1 MKRIDLNVYNKTMGI
16 LIDVSDEIT
25 YKQNP
30 YPESINIPYQKLL
43 LNYKEL
49 LDKNKKYYIMCL
61 KGVHSRKVVS
71 ILEFY
76 GYDVTQVMRNSEQP
90 L

>member
-1 MKRIDLNVYNKTMGI
+1 MGT
-16 LIDVSDEIT
+16 LIDVSSELS

-30 YPESINIPYQKLL
+30 HLGSINIPYQKLL

-49 LDKNKKYYIMCL
+49 LDKNKKYYIMCS
-61 KGVHSRKVVS
+61 KGVQSRKVVS

-76 GYDVTQVMRNSEQP
+76 GYDVTQVMKNGNEVY
-90 L
+90 